1 MRDVGLTLALV
12 LALVGCAAEPA
23 AESGG
28 DTSATTAAATGTTT
42 AGATT
47 TSGDSDGGDSGSS
60 GDGGSGGSGGIG
72 GGGEATLTIG
82 DVVYTFDN
90 YYCAS
95 GASETLNDDVPFSSG
110 AFGEVEGVR
119 VQLDA
124 SVYDPS
130 GEGRMEGDGVV
141 HSVTLDDIEDFE
153 NPSVSWHAESGF
165 LGAAEFT
172 IQYDGSTVFV
182 EAMFN
187 DDTTDEG
194 EAVSG
199 TLEATC
205 GD

>member
-1 MRDVGLTLALV
+1 MALALV
-12 LALVGCAAEPA
+12 LALVACAAEPA

-28 DTSATTAAATGTTT
+28 DTTGTTAAGTGTTAAATTES
-42 AGATT
+42 
-47 TSGDSDGGDSGSS
+47 SGDSGGDDGGDSSS
-60 GDGGSGGSGGIG
+60 DGGSTGGSGGIG
-72 GGGEATLTIG
+72 SGGEATLTIG

-95 GASETLNDDVPFSSG
+95 GANETLNDDVPFSSG
-110 AFGEVEGVR
+110 AFGEVDGVR

-124 SVYDPS
+124 SLYDPS
-130 GEGRMEGDGVV
+130 GEGRMEGDGVI

-165 LGAAEFT
+165 FGAVEFT

-182 EAMFN
+182 EATF
-187 DDTTDEG
+187 DDDRTDEI
-194 EAVSG
+194 EEVPG